1 MQCQYIITL
10 PDYILRYTHS
20 FSSILFQ
27 FSPPPDGFQPSGAEP
42 TGETCIFL
50 YLVVLSIGLL
60 KQNVRFSSS
69 YAGSFPLSDGAGR
82 FPYQDIPFGND
93 ADGQQ
98 ATV

>member
-1 MQCQYIITL
+1 MPIRFH
-10 PDYILRYTHS
+10 RY
-20 FSSILFQ
+20 LFG
-27 FSPPPDGFQPSGAEP
+27 SRPPDGFQPSGAEP

-69 YAGSFPLSDGAGR
+69 YATGSFPLSDGAGR
-82 FPYQDIPFGND
+82 FPYQDMPFGND